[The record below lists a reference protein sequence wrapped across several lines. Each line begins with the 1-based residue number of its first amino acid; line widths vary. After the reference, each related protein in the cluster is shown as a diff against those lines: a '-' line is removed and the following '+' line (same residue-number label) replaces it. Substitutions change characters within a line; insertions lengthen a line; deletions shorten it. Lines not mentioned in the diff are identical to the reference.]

1 MLEAIKEFF
10 LSVIAA
16 FVWLVTVCV
25 SGLYILGAFV
35 LSGLFVLGAIA
46 LPLLPLF
53 IGIWLIS
60 LLF

>member
-1 MLEAIKEFF
+1 MLEAIKDFF
-10 LSVIAA
+10 LSIVAA

-25 SGLYILGAFV
+25 SGLYILGAFA

-46 LPLLPLF
+46 IPLLPLF

>member
-1 MLEAIKEFF
+1 MLEAIKDVFITI
-10 LSVIAA
+10 IAA

>member
-1 MLEAIKEFF
+1 MLEAIREFF
-10 LSVIAA
+10 LNIVAA

-25 SGLYILGAFV
+25 SGLYILGAFA

-46 LPLLPLF
+46 IPLLPLF